1 MNKMTSLTKMMLSS
15 APVCA
20 PLVLDPLMAR
30 LAEDAGFKA
39 LYLGGGATG
48 YLRIYLEANLT
59 LTEMAQMAIEIR
71 TVTSLPLILDAAAG
85 WGDPMHMHRTMGMTE
100 AAGFAAI
107 EIEDQ
112 ILPKRAHH
120 HLGIEHMVPMDFMV
134 EKVKEA
140 VRARR
145 NPETHIIARTNAMRA
160 SNIDDAIRRCE
171 AYRKAGADSLL
182 LIPYTSETARYVG
195 ERLEPPLVNIL
206 RPGGLAALGMTANDL
221 YGCGFRLLID
231 PATPLLAAY
240 EAMKKTYA
248 ELADGFS
255 IKSRPPEDWA
265 RLQTEQ
271 HKTINLQK
279 LIDIEKRTTEIP
291 RDRAQP

>member
-1 MNKMTSLTKMMLSS
+1 MTNLTQMMQGS

-20 PLVLDPLMAR
+20 PLVLDPMMAR
-30 LAEDAGFKA
+30 MAEQTGFKA

-59 LTEMAQMAIEIR
+59 LTEMAQTALEIR
-71 TVTSLPLILDAAAG
+71 TVSNLPLILDAAAG

-120 HLGIEHMVPMDFMV
+120 HIGIEHMVPMEFMV

-145 NPETHIIARTNAMRA
+145 NPDTHIIARTNAMRA

-182 LIPYTSETARYVG
+182 LSPRTPDAARYVG
-195 ERLEPPLVNIL
+195 ERLEPPLVIIL
-206 RPGGLAALGMTANDL
+206 QAGGLAAIGMTADDL
-221 YGCGFRLLID
+221 YRCGYRLLID

-255 IKSRPPEDWA
+255 IKSRPQEDWA
-265 RLQTEQ
+265 RLQKEQ
-271 HKTINLQK
+271 HQTIDLQK
-279 LIDIEKRTTEIP
+279 LIDIEKRTTEKP
-291 RDRAQP
+291 Q

>member
-1 MNKMTSLTKMMLSS
+1 MTNLTKMMQGP

-20 PLVLDPLMAR
+20 PLVLNPMMAR
-30 LAEDAGFKA
+30 MAEEAGFKA

-48 YLRIYLEANLT
+48 YQQVYLEANLT
-59 LTEMAQMAIEIR
+59 LTEMAQTGLEIR
-71 TVTSLPLILDAAAG
+71 AVSSLPLILDAAAG

-120 HLGIEHMVPMDFMV
+120 HIGIEHMVPMDFMV
-134 EKVKEA
+134 EKIKEA

-145 NPETHIIARTNAMRA
+145 DPDTHIIARTNAVRA

-182 LIPYTSETARYVG
+182 LSPRTPEAARYVG
-195 ERLEPPLVNIL
+195 ERLAPPLVNIL
-206 RPGGLAALGMTANDL
+206 RPGGLAAIGMSADYL
-221 YGCGFRLLID
+221 YQCGFRLLID
-231 PATPLLAAY
+231 AATPLLAAY

-255 IKSRPPEDWA
+255 IRSRPQEDWA
-265 RLQTEQ
+265 RLQKEQ
-271 HKTINLQK
+271 HKTIGLQQ
-279 LIDIEKRTTEIP
+279 LIDIEKRTTEKP
-291 RDRAQP
+291 HDRP